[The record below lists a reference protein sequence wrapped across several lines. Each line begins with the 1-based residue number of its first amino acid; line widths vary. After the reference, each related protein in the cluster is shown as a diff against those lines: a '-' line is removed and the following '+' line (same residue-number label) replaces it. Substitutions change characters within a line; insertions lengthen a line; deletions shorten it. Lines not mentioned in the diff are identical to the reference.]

1 MNVSVKELTQEE
13 IDHISMIELGSIIL
27 KEENKAISF
36 QDLFSRIADLKNF
49 SKEQQENLIAQF
61 YTDMNVDGRY
71 LTLGSGMWGL
81 KSWYPVE
88 QAEEE
93 ITDEPKKRKKKKK
106 KAVVATEETDTDLD
120 VTDEDI
126 NDVLADFDDVDE
138 VDDDLED
145 SDLDEL
151 EDEVDDVIGKDDMDE
166 LDYDDEDE
174 R

>member
-1 MNVSVKELTQEE
+1 MSVKELTQEE
-13 IDHISMIELGSIIL
+13 ISNLSMIELGSIIL
-27 KEENKAISF
+27 KEENKAVSF
-36 QDLFSRIADLKNF
+36 QNLFSKIADLKNF
-49 SKEQQENLIAQF
+49 SEEDKENMIAQF

-93 ITDEPKKRKKKKK
+93 ITDEPTKKRKKKKK
-106 KAVVATEETDTDLD
+106 KAAAVVETEEIDDDLD

-126 NDVLADFDDVDE
+126 DDMLDDFDDVEEDE
-138 VDDDLED
+138 DLE
-145 SDLDEL
+145 EI
-151 EDEVDDVIGKDDMDE
+151 EDEVDDVIGKDDLDE
-166 LDYDDEDE
+166 LDYDDEDD

>member
-1 MNVSVKELTQEE
+1 MNVSVKELTKEE
-13 IDHISMIELGSIIL
+13 ISNLSMIELGSIIL

-36 QDLFSRIADLKNF
+36 QNLFSRIADLKNF
-49 SKEQQENLIAQF
+49 SKEDKENLIAQF

-93 ITDEPKKRKKKKK
+93 ITDEPTKKRKKKKK
-106 KAVVATEETDTDLD
+106 KAAVVETEEIDSDLD

-126 NDVLADFDDVDE
+126 DDMLDDFDDAE
-138 VDDDLED
+138 ED
-145 SDLDEL
+145 TDIEEI
-151 EDEVDDVIGKDDMDE
+151 EDEVDDVIGKDDLDE
-166 LDYDDEDE
+166 LDYDDEDD

>member
-1 MNVSVKELTQEE
+1 MSVKELTQEQ
-13 IDHISMIELGSIIL
+13 IDDLSMIELGSIIL

-36 QDLFSRIADLKNF
+36 QDLFSKIADLKNF
-49 SKEQQENLIAQF
+49 SEKQKEDLIAQF

-93 ITDEPKKRKKKKK
+93 ITEEPKKRKKKKK
-106 KAVVATEETDTDLD
+106 KAVLDESEEIDDDLD
-120 VTDEDI
+120 ITDEDI
-126 NDVLADFDDVDE
+126 DDMLDDFDDVEDA
-138 VDDDLED
+138 DLE
-145 SDLDEL
+145 EI

-166 LDYDDEDE
+166 LDYDDEDD

>member
-1 MNVSVKELTQEE
+1 MSVKELTQEE
-13 IDHISMIELGSIIL
+13 ISNLSMIELGSIIL

-36 QDLFSRIADLKNF
+36 QDLFSKIADVKNF
-49 SKEQQENLIAQF
+49 SEEDKENLIAQF

-106 KAVVATEETDTDLD
+106 KAAIVDADEIEDDLD

-126 NDVLADFDDVDE
+126 DDMLDDFEDIEEDK
-138 VDDDLED
+138 DLE
-145 SDLDEL
+145 EI
-151 EDEVDDVIGKDDMDE
+151 EDEVDDVIGKDDLDE
-166 LDYDDEDE
+166 LDYDNEDD

>member
-1 MNVSVKELTQEE
+1 MSVKELTKEE
-13 IDHISMIELGSIIL
+13 ISNLSMIELGSIIL
-27 KEENKAISF
+27 KEENKAVSF
-36 QDLFSRIADLKNF
+36 QDLFSKIAELKNF
-49 SKEQQENLIAQF
+49 SKEDKENLIAQF

-93 ITDEPKKRKKKKK
+93 ITDEPTKKRKKKKK
-106 KAVVATEETDTDLD
+106 KVAVVEAEEIDDDLD

-126 NDVLADFDDVDE
+126 DDMLDDFDDAE
-138 VDDDLED
+138 EED
-145 SDLDEL
+145 TDIEEI
-151 EDEVDDVIGKDDMDE
+151 EDEVDDVIGKDDLDE
-166 LDYDDEDE
+166 LDYDDEDD

>member
-13 IDHISMIELGSIIL
+13 ISNLSMIELGSIIL
-27 KEENKAISF
+27 KEENKAVSF
-36 QDLFSRIADLKNF
+36 QNLFSKIADLKNF
-49 SKEQQENLIAQF
+49 SEEDKENMIAQF

-93 ITDEPKKRKKKKK
+93 ITDEPTKKRKKKKK
-106 KAVVATEETDTDLD
+106 KAAAVVETEEIDDDLD

-126 NDVLADFDDVDE
+126 DDMLDDFDDVEEDE
-138 VDDDLED
+138 DLE
-145 SDLDEL
+145 EI
-151 EDEVDDVIGKDDMDE
+151 EDEVDDVIGKDDLDE
-166 LDYDDEDE
+166 LDYDDEDD

>member
-1 MNVSVKELTQEE
+1 MSVKELTQEE
-13 IDHISMIELGSIIL
+13 ISNLSMIELGSIIL
-27 KEENKAISF
+27 KEENKAVSF
-36 QDLFSRIADLKNF
+36 QNLFSKIADLKNL
-49 SKEQQENLIAQF
+49 SEEDKENMIAQF

-93 ITDEPKKRKKKKK
+93 ITDEPTKKRKKKKK
-106 KAVVATEETDTDLD
+106 KAAAVVETEEIDDDLD

-126 NDVLADFDDVDE
+126 DDMLDDFDDVEEDE
-138 VDDDLED
+138 DLE
-145 SDLDEL
+145 EI
-151 EDEVDDVIGKDDMDE
+151 EDEVDDVIGKDDLDE
-166 LDYDDEDE
+166 LDYDDEDD

>member
-1 MNVSVKELTQEE
+1 MSVKELTKEE
-13 IDHISMIELGSIIL
+13 ISNLSMIELGSIIL
-27 KEENKAISF
+27 KEENKAVSF
-36 QDLFSRIADLKNF
+36 QDLFSKIAELKNF
-49 SKEQQENLIAQF
+49 SKEDKENLIAQF

-93 ITDEPKKRKKKKK
+93 ITDEPTKKRKKKKK
-106 KAVVATEETDTDLD
+106 KAAVVEAEEIDDDLD

-126 NDVLADFDDVDE
+126 DDMLDDFDDAE
-138 VDDDLED
+138 EED
-145 SDLDEL
+145 TDIEEI
-151 EDEVDDVIGKDDMDE
+151 EDEVDDVIGKDDLDE
-166 LDYDDEDE
+166 LDYDDEDD

>member
-1 MNVSVKELTQEE
+1 MSLKEMTQEQ
-13 IDHISMIELGSIIL
+13 IDDLSMIELGSIIL

-36 QDLFSRIADLKNF
+36 QDLFSKIADLKNF
-49 SKEQQENLIAQF
+49 SEEKKENLIAQF

-106 KAVVATEETDTDLD
+106 AAVVEETEDINEDLD
-120 VTDEDI
+120 VTDEEIDDMLDDFE
-126 NDVLADFDDVDE
+126 DVEDT
-138 VDDDLED
+138 DLE
-145 SDLDEL
+145 EI
-151 EDEVDDVIGKDDMDE
+151 EDEVDDVIGKDDLDE
-166 LDYDDEDE
+166 LDYDEEDD

>member
-1 MNVSVKELTQEE
+1 MNVSVKELTKEE
-13 IDHISMIELGSIIL
+13 ISNLSMIELGSIIL
-27 KEENKAISF
+27 KEENKAVSF
-36 QDLFSRIADLKNF
+36 QDLFSKIAELKNF
-49 SKEQQENLIAQF
+49 SKEEKENLIAQF

-93 ITDEPKKRKKKKK
+93 ITDEPTKKRKKKKK
-106 KAVVATEETDTDLD
+106 KVAVVEAEEIDDDLD

-126 NDVLADFDDVDE
+126 DDMLDDFDDAE
-138 VDDDLED
+138 EED
-145 SDLDEL
+145 TDIEEI
-151 EDEVDDVIGKDDMDE
+151 EDEVDDVIGKDDLDE
-166 LDYDDEDE
+166 LDYDDEDD

>member
-1 MNVSVKELTQEE
+1 MSVKELTKEE
-13 IDHISMIELGSIIL
+13 ISNLSMIELGSIIL

-36 QDLFSRIADLKNF
+36 QNLFSRIADLKNF
-49 SKEQQENLIAQF
+49 SKEDKENLIAQF

-93 ITDEPKKRKKKKK
+93 ITDEPTKKRKKKKK
-106 KAVVATEETDTDLD
+106 KAAVVETEEIDSDLD

-126 NDVLADFDDVDE
+126 DDMLDDFDDAE
-138 VDDDLED
+138 ED
-145 SDLDEL
+145 TDIEEI
-151 EDEVDDVIGKDDMDE
+151 EDEVDDVIGKDDLDE
-166 LDYDDEDE
+166 LDYDDEDD

>member
-1 MNVSVKELTQEE
+1 MSVKELTKEE
-13 IDHISMIELGSIIL
+13 ISNLSMIELGSIIL
-27 KEENKAISF
+27 KEENKAVSF
-36 QDLFSRIADLKNF
+36 QDLFSKIAELKNF
-49 SKEQQENLIAQF
+49 SKEEKENLIAQF

-93 ITDEPKKRKKKKK
+93 ITDEPTKKRKKKKK
-106 KAVVATEETDTDLD
+106 KVAVVEAEEIDDDLD

-126 NDVLADFDDVDE
+126 DDMLDDFDDAE
-138 VDDDLED
+138 EED
-145 SDLDEL
+145 TDIEEI
-151 EDEVDDVIGKDDMDE
+151 EDEVDDVIGKDDLDE
-166 LDYDDEDE
+166 LDYDDEDD

>member
-1 MNVSVKELTQEE
+1 MNVSLKEMTQEQ
-13 IDHISMIELGSIIL
+13 IDDLSMIELGSIIL

-36 QDLFSRIADLKNF
+36 QDLFSKIADLKNF
-49 SKEQQENLIAQF
+49 SEEKKENLIAQF

-106 KAVVATEETDTDLD
+106 AAVVEETEDINEDLD
-120 VTDEDI
+120 VTDEEIDDMLDDFE
-126 NDVLADFDDVDE
+126 DVEDT
-138 VDDDLED
+138 DLE
-145 SDLDEL
+145 EI
-151 EDEVDDVIGKDDMDE
+151 EDEVDDVIGKDDLDE
-166 LDYDDEDE
+166 LDYDEEDD